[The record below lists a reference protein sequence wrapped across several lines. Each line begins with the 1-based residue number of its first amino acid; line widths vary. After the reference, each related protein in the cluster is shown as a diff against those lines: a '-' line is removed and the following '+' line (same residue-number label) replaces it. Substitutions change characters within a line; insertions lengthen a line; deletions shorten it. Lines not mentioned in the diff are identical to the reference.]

1 MWFRAKHDSAHLIQ
15 NAFVMFSHR
24 VNEEENYIIKI
35 HFFLIIWCSA
45 MIDKSAVG
53 LGVSGRGCIAIL
65 TYVSLGVWWVCFFEW
80 NILPLPLNY
89 RMGVVMIQLKS
100 LLLSRDA
107 PHHHQWRSSQ
117 SSYAECNSHD
127 FRQRPIVHFFD
138 IEIMLVFRGS
148 IKQVES
154 TFPAR
159 VWVFRKRMYRW
170 FFYQIKRLEGFF
182 GTCVDAEGILRRVA
196 FSKIIE
202 TKYLSNTAETFL
214 SGLIDIAQWSGGTG
228 VGRSSH
234 FQSISFVCWRRK
246 T

>member
-1 MWFRAKHDSAHLIQ
+1 MVNWVCSAKAQIVVLDSNRGISHGHLNNNLCWTNVFWLIFHPLEPMISRHLEVRFFFFFWWNGRNAKELIVSFLLLFTTLALHVYKCMWFRAKHDSAHLIQ

-127 FRQRPIVHFFD
+127 FRQRPIVHF
-138 IEIMLVFRGS
+138 
-148 IKQVES
+148 
-154 TFPAR
+154 
-159 VWVFRKRMYRW
+159 WYRN
-170 FFYQIKRLEGFF
+170 YVGF
-182 GTCVDAEGILRRVA
+182 
-196 FSKIIE
+196 S
-202 TKYLSNTAETFL
+202 
-214 SGLIDIAQWSGGTG
+214 W
-228 VGRSSH
+228 
-234 FQSISFVCWRRK
+234 
-246 T
+246 